1 MFIYMTKF
9 QSNHRIYKSDIKP
22 AIDHSDTV
30 INNKTKHSPDPNSRG
45 NVWRSYIHIHVV
57 TPF

>member
-1 MFIYMTKF
+1 MTNF
-9 QSNHRIYKSDIKP
+9 QSNRRIYKSDIRP